1 MSPPPGRRARSPP
14 RRPAWASRAW
24 TRTPARTRRPG
35 PPGPRISTSLSY
47 APPSLVS
54 FISSCLFLLVV
65 VHDLVVGVDHVV
77 LLLGRGLRRAG
88 SGRRLGAGSSGA
100 ALSGVGRRAGR
111 GVCLLQLIQR
121 PGDLRRGS
129 RTEGLR
135 TPPPHPVG
143 HGLG

>member
-24 TRTPARTRRPG
+24 TQTPARTRRPG

-88 SGRRLGAGSSGA
+88 SGRRLCAGRSGA
-100 ALSGVGRRAGR
+100 ALR

-121 PGDLRRGS
+121 PGDLVRVA
-129 RTEGLR
+129 RTEGLL
-135 TPPPHPVG
+135 PPPPTCRG
-143 HGLG
+143 GP